1 MTFLGSRKV
10 AITRSALDWI
20 DRSICAYLALPILLF
35 CFWFTPP
42 VAGVLLSLAGYGTYR
57 VLWRSDA
64 RPSGIP
70 ARWLIAAFALSL
82 GWVAIAGVGHFFYA
96 NADWVMRDAV
106 LHDLSI
112 ASWPTRY
119 TAPDS
124 SSFVLRAP
132 IGYFLPAGAFGRMA
146 GPEVADV
153 ALYLWTVLGW
163 GLMLAAALRLF
174 NTRGQRV
181 LCLLVLVGFG
191 GMDLLGHLWAHRAA
205 PPIGGHIEWWA
216 RVIQYSS
223 NTTLLF
229 WAPNHALPAWLGAIL
244 ILHHW
249 RQPALAL
256 VTPVLAASIPLWSP
270 LAAIGLFPFFLFGLA
285 WRRDFKLLVSP
296 HSCLP
301 FLPVALAVVLYL
313 GMDAASVRHNWQFE
327 NFPSTTSFAYYLVL
341 FCLLEFGFLGLVL
354 ARLGPLDPPLRVALV
369 MLCLLPLY
377 SFGPGNDL
385 AMRSSIPALTVL
397 ALATVKPLTSGRGT
411 LWHGLLVLVLV
422 IGALGA
428 AQEPLR
434 TLSRPAWKPKMQT
447 LPNATPPESPSAGL
461 QFPVHYLAPASS
473 SGIQMLMRSSTP
485 IDVSNQDRR

>member
-1 MTFLGSRKV
+1 MARQPLAASGHE
-10 AITRSALDWI
+10 LDWI
-20 DRSICAYLALPILLF
+20 DRSICAYLVLPLLLF
-35 CFWFTPP
+35 CLWFTPP
-42 VAGVLLSLAGYGTYR
+42 VAGVLLMLAGYGVYR
-57 VLWRSDA
+57 ILCRGDG
-64 RPSGIP
+64 RPAGIST
-70 ARWLIAAFALSL
+70 RWLLAVFALSF
-82 GWVAIAGVGHFFYA
+82 GWIALAGVGHFFYA

-106 LHDLSI
+106 LHDLSV
-112 ASWPTRY
+112 APWPARY
-119 TAPDS
+119 SAPDS
-124 SSFVLRAP
+124 SIFILRAP
-132 IGYFLPAGAFGRMA
+132 IGYFLPAAAFGRAA
-146 GPEVADV
+146 GPEAADA

-174 NTRGQRV
+174 DTRAQRI

-191 GMDLLGHLWAHRAA
+191 GMDLLGYLWAHRAA

-216 RVIQYSS
+216 QVIQYSS

-256 VTPVLAASIPLWSP
+256 VTPLLAASIPLWSP

-285 WRRDFKLLVSP
+285 WRRDFKDLFSL
-296 HSCLP
+296 HSCFP
-301 FLPVALAVVLYL
+301 FLPIAVAIALYL
-313 GMDAASVRHNWQFE
+313 GMDAGSVRHGWQIE
-327 NFPSTTSFAYYLVL
+327 NFPSTMSFAYYLVL
-341 FCLLEFGFLGLVL
+341 FCLLEFGVLALVL
-354 ARLGPLDPPLRVALV
+354 ARLGPLDPPLRIALV
-369 MLCLLPLY
+369 VLCLLPLY

-397 ALATVKPLTSGRGT
+397 ALATVKPLALNRGT

-434 TLSRPAWKPKMQT
+434 TLSRPRWEPKMQT
-447 LPNATPPESPSAGL
+447 LPRATPPNAHSAEL
-461 QFPVHYLAPASS
+461 QFPVHYLAPANSD
-473 SGIQMLMRSSTP
+473 GIQMLMRKSTP
-485 IDVSNQDRR
+485 IDVSREGGT

>member
-1 MTFLGSRKV
+1 MTFLASRPV
-10 AITRSALDWI
+10 ATTKPELDWI
-20 DRSICAYLALPILLF
+20 DRSTCAYLALPLLLF

-70 ARWLIAAFALSL
+70 ARWLIAACALSL

-124 SSFVLRAP
+124 TSFILRAP
-132 IGYFLPAGAFGRMA
+132 IGYFLPAGAFGRIA
-146 GPEVADV
+146 GPGAADV

-174 NTRGQRV
+174 DTRAQRI

-191 GMDLLGHLWAHRAA
+191 GMDLLGHVWATRQA
-205 PPIGGHIEWWA
+205 PPLGGHIEWWA
-216 RVIQYSS
+216 QVIQYSS

-229 WAPNHALPAWLGAIL
+229 WAPNHALPAWMGAIL

-249 RQPALAL
+249 RQPTLAA
-256 VTPVLAASIPLWSP
+256 VTPLLAASIPLWSP

-285 WRRDFKLLVSP
+285 WRRDFKLLLSL
-296 HSCLP
+296 HSCFP
-301 FLPVALAVVLYL
+301 FLPIALAVVLYL
-313 GMDAASVRHNWQFE
+313 GMDAASVRHGWQIE

-341 FCLLEFGFLGLVL
+341 FGLLEFGVLALVL

-369 MLCLLPLY
+369 VLCLLPLY

-397 ALATVKPLTSGRGT
+397 ALATVKPLTRDRGT
-411 LWHGLLVLVLV
+411 LWHGLLVLVLM

-434 TLSRPAWKPKMQT
+434 TLSRTRWEPNMQT
-447 LPNATPPESPSAGL
+447 LPRAIPPNSPSAEL
-461 QFPVHYLAPASS
+461 QFPVHYLAPANPN
-473 SGIQMLMRSSTP
+473 GIQMLMHRSTP
-485 IDVSNQDRR
+485 IDVSDPDGK